1 MYAVNQNGAAPE
13 NIPRGA
19 MRSPSAAEQ
28 IQEFKNRPGRLPDE
42 NPKQESSNFPA
53 VKTGHILYG
62 DVLPG
67 YSALQ

>member
-1 MYAVNQNGAAPE
+1 
-13 NIPRGA
+13 